1 MRRALLA
8 TALLLAGVSGA
19 VNGCAEMAAAS
30 AAASAAQVAMD
41 TVPSAIRAVADM
53 AVINNN
59 KADWGKPTSVH
70 ATKNHYVFF
79 YPTPQSELRRYG
91 HPRMV
96 VVDRRSRVAKL
107 TDPDGGA

>member
-8 TALLLAGVSGA
+8 TSLLAGVCVG
-19 VNGCAEMAAAS
+19 VTGCAEMAAAD
-30 AAASAAQVAMD
+30 AAVETAKVALD

-53 AVINNN
+53 AVVNS
-59 KADWGKPTSVH
+59 KADWGKPTAVR

-79 YPTPQSELRRYG
+79 YPTPDSELRRTG

-96 VVDRRSRVAKL
+96 VVDRRSRVAQL
-107 TDPDGGA
+107 TDMERGA